1 MSITITTEYEAFGP
15 KRLLRFETYVSMYGN
30 IYKINKEESPETQI
44 ITKDIANRLVKL
56 QSGPSISIDGERH
69 VTTEVYNNG
78 MQAWQEVANN
88 IRKYDFKEDI
98 DFAKKHGLDQDL
110 EMRATRLEM
119 DIDFTLNETEPAY

>member
-15 KRLLRFETYVSMYGN
+15 KRLLRFEPYISMYGN
-30 IYKINKEESPETQI
+30 IYRINKEESPETQI

-56 QSGPSISIDGERH
+56 QAGPSISIDGERH

-88 IRKYDFKEDI
+88 IRNYDFKEDI

-119 DIDFTLNETEPAY
+119 DIDFTLNELEPTQ

>member
-1 MSITITTEYEAFGP
+1 MSITITTKYEAFGP
-15 KRLLRFETYVSMYGN
+15 KRRLRFETYVSMYGN

-44 ITKDIANRLVKL
+44 ITKDIANKLIKL
-56 QSGPSISIDGERH
+56 QSGPSVSIDGERH

-88 IRKYDFKEDI
+88 IRNYDFKEDI